1 MERTWCTRG
10 ARLRGGVVC
19 LLLLLAAG
27 ALTAQDPPTRRD
39 VTITARDFRFT
50 PDRIEVNQGELIR
63 LTVRSADITYGFTLD
78 EYRISRRV
86 PAGGEATFQFQ
97 ADRAGMFQYY
107 SNLTNDPAQENM
119 TGTLVVR
126 TR

>member
-1 MERTWCTRG
+1 MSAAP
-10 ARLRGGVVC
+10 ARSRR
-19 LLLLLAAG
+19 ADRAG
-27 ALTAQDPPTRRD
+27 SPDSPRRHD
-39 VTITARDFRFT
+39 HRRDFRFT

-107 SNLTNDPAQENM
+107 SNLTNDPAHENM